1 MLLQE
6 AFPARRST
14 FLSRILLTLIG
25 VVNVLPDLHSNCKY
39 QSYMQQVIGFQ
50 NARDY

>member
-1 MLLQE
+1 MLFE
-6 AFPARRST
+6 KPFPARRGP